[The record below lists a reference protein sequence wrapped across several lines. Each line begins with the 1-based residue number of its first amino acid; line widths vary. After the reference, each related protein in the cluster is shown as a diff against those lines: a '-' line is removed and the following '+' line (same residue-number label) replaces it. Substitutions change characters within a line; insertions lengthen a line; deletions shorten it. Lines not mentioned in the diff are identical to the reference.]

1 MTQYNSLSVKLSNL
15 QLNKLKSGIQNGTQ
29 ITLNLSSH
37 VPGESDD
44 ETSFYHK
51 LLLTNTQVSKIR
63 ETFANVSSAN
73 IKFLKTELPKIVHLR
88 GERVEFLTALILLSV
103 DSLYPFKRKI

>member
-1 MTQYNSLSVKLSNL
+1 MTQYNSLSVKL
-15 QLNKLKSGIQNGTQ
+15 QLNKLKSGIQNGIQ

>member
-1 MTQYNSLSVKLSNL
+1 MTQYNSLRVKLSNL

-37 VPGESDD
+37 VLGESDD

-51 LLLTNTQVSKIR
+51 LLLTNTKVSKIR
-63 ETFANVSSAN
+63 KTFANGSSSH
-73 IKFLKTELPKIVHLR
+73 IKLNCLR
-88 GERVEFLTALILLSV
+88 MYI
-103 DSLYPFKRKI
+103 

>member
-1 MTQYNSLSVKLSNL
+1 ML
-15 QLNKLKSGIQNGTQ
+15 
-29 ITLNLSSH
+29 
-37 VPGESDD
+37 GESDN

-88 GERVEFLTALILLSV
+88 GERVEFPTALILLSL

>member
-1 MTQYNSLSVKLSNL
+1 MTQYNSLSVKL

-88 GERVEFLTALILLSV
+88 GERVEFPTALILLSL